1 MNDFSMSYLDLGY
14 DYLNDLLKSFNSAD
28 FKYFINGQDVDGSLK
43 ASSSNSLSTS
53 YNHYTSTQL
62 STSYNYYKTE
72 DELII
77 QLSLAGCEKE
87 DVDISIDKGV
97 LYVVAERKLKTY
109 DEEKLNN
116 FRIIKG
122 ILNGK
127 FSKQF
132 TIGDDVDTNSIK
144 ATMENGILTIVLGKK
159 EESKPQKIKIK

>member
-1 MNDFSMSYLDLGY
+1 MRKKTNDFSMSYLDLGH
-14 DYLNDLLKSFNSAD
+14 DYLVGYDNLYDLMKSFTSSTD
-28 FKYFINGQDVDGSLK
+28 FKYFINDKDVSE
-43 ASSSNSLSTS
+43 STS
-53 YNHYTSTQL
+53 KTSSSTQL

-116 FRIIKG
+116 FRVIKG

-144 ATMENGILTIVLGKK
+144 ATMENGILTIVLSKK

>member
-1 MNDFSMSYLDLGY
+1 MNDFSMSYLDLGHN
-14 DYLNDLLKSFNSAD
+14 YLDDLFKSFNSSTD
-28 FKYFINGQDVDGSLK
+28 FKYFINGKDVSE
-43 ASSSNSLSTS
+43 STS
-53 YNHYTSTQL
+53 KTSSSTQL

-109 DEEKLNN
+109 DEEKSNI
-116 FRIIKG
+116 FREIKG
-122 ILNGK
+122 IVNGK
-127 FSKQF
+127 LSKQF
-132 TIGDDVDTNSIK
+132 TIGDDVNTDSIK
-144 ATMENGILTIVLGKK
+144 ATMENGILTLVLSKK

>member
-1 MNDFSMSYLDLGY
+1 MNDFSMSYLDLG
-14 DYLNDLLKSFNSAD
+14 DYLVGYDNLYDLMKSFTSSTD
-28 FKYFINGQDVDGSLK
+28 FKYFINGRDVSEYTSK
-43 ASSSNSLSTS
+43 TSS
-53 YNHYTSTQL
+53 STQL

-116 FRIIKG
+116 FRVIKG

-144 ATMENGILTIVLGKK
+144 ATMENGILTIVLSKK

>member
-1 MNDFSMSYLDLGY
+1 MNDFSMSYLDLGH
-14 DYLNDLLKSFNSAD
+14 DYLVGCDNLYDLMKSFTSSTD
-28 FKYFINGQDVDGSLK
+28 FKYFINGKDVSE
-43 ASSSNSLSTS
+43 STS
-53 YNHYTSTQL
+53 KTSSSTQL

-116 FRIIKG
+116 FRVIKG

-144 ATMENGILTIVLGKK
+144 ATMENGILTIVLSKK

>member
-1 MNDFSMSYLDLGY
+1 MNDFSMSYLDLGH
-14 DYLNDLLKSFNSAD
+14 DYLVGCDNLYDLMKSITSSTD
-28 FKYFINGQDVDGSLK
+28 FKYFINGKDVSE
-43 ASSSNSLSTS
+43 STS
-53 YNHYTSTQL
+53 KTSSSTQL

-116 FRIIKG
+116 FRVIKG

-144 ATMENGILTIVLGKK
+144 ATMENGILTIVLSKK
-159 EESKPQKIKIK
+159 EESKPQKIKIE

>member
-1 MNDFSMSYLDLGY
+1 MRKKMNDFSMSYLDLG
-14 DYLNDLLKSFNSAD
+14 DYLVGYDNLYDLMKSFTSSTD
-28 FKYFINGQDVDGSLK
+28 FKYFINGRDVSE
-43 ASSSNSLSTS
+43 STS
-53 YNHYTSTQL
+53 KTSSSTQL

-116 FRIIKG
+116 FRVIKG

-144 ATMENGILTIVLGKK
+144 ATMENGILTIVLSKK

>member
-1 MNDFSMSYLDLGY
+1 MNDFSMSYLDLG
-14 DYLNDLLKSFNSAD
+14 DYLVGYDNLYDLMKSFTSSTD
-28 FKYFINGQDVDGSLK
+28 FKYFINGRDVSE
-43 ASSSNSLSTS
+43 STS
-53 YNHYTSTQL
+53 KTSSSTQL

-87 DVDISIDKGV
+87 DVDISIDKGI

-116 FRIIKG
+116 FRVIKG

-144 ATMENGILTIVLGKK
+144 ATMENGILTIVLSKK

>member
-1 MNDFSMSYLDLGY
+1 MNDFSMSYLDLGH
-14 DYLNDLLKSFNSAD
+14 DYLVGYDNLYDLMKSFTSSTG
-28 FKYFINGQDVDGSLK
+28 FKYFINGKDVSE
-43 ASSSNSLSTS
+43 STS
-53 YNHYTSTQL
+53 KTSSSTQL

-116 FRIIKG
+116 FRVIKG

-144 ATMENGILTIVLGKK
+144 ATMENGILTIVLSKK

>member
-1 MNDFSMSYLDLGY
+1 MNDFSMSYLDLGH
-14 DYLNDLLKSFNSAD
+14 DYLDDLLKSFNSSTN
-28 FKYFINGQDVDGSLK
+28 FKYFINGKDVSE
-43 ASSSNSLSTS
+43 STS
-53 YNHYTSTQL
+53 KTSSSTQL

-109 DEEKLNN
+109 DEEKSNI
-116 FRIIKG
+116 FREIKG
-122 ILNGK
+122 IVNGK
-127 FSKQF
+127 LSKQF
-132 TIGDDVDTNSIK
+132 TIGDDVNTDSIK
-144 ATMENGILTIVLGKK
+144 ATMENGILTLVLSKK

>member
-1 MNDFSMSYLDLGY
+1 MNDFSMSYLDLG
-14 DYLNDLLKSFNSAD
+14 DYLVGYDNLYDLMKSFTSSTD
-28 FKYFINGQDVDGSLK
+28 FKYFINGKDVSE
-43 ASSSNSLSTS
+43 STS
-53 YNHYTSTQL
+53 KTSSSTQL

-116 FRIIKG
+116 FRVIKG

-159 EESKPQKIKIK
+159 EESKPQKIKIE

>member
-1 MNDFSMSYLDLGY
+1 MNDFSMSYLDLG
-14 DYLNDLLKSFNSAD
+14 DYLVGYDNLYDLMKSFTSSTD
-28 FKYFINGQDVDGSLK
+28 FKYFINGKDVSE
-43 ASSSNSLSTS
+43 STS
-53 YNHYTSTQL
+53 KTSSSTQL

-97 LYVVAERKLKTY
+97 LYIVAERKLKTY

-116 FRIIKG
+116 FRVIKG

-144 ATMENGILTIVLGKK
+144 ATMENGILTIVLSKK

>member
-1 MNDFSMSYLDLGY
+1 MNDFSMSYLDLG
-14 DYLNDLLKSFNSAD
+14 DYLVGYDNLYDLMKSFTSSTD
-28 FKYFINGQDVDGSLK
+28 FKYFINGRDVSE
-43 ASSSNSLSTS
+43 STS
-53 YNHYTSTQL
+53 KTSSSTQL

-116 FRIIKG
+116 FRVIKG

-144 ATMENGILTIVLGKK
+144 ATMENGILTIVLSKK

>member
-1 MNDFSMSYLDLGY
+1 MRKKMNDFSMSYLDLGHDYIVGHDNLY
-14 DYLNDLLKSFNSAD
+14 DLMKSFTSSTD
-28 FKYFINGQDVDGSLK
+28 FKYFINGKDVSE
-43 ASSSNSLSTS
+43 STS
-53 YNHYTSTQL
+53 KTSSSTQL

-109 DEEKLNN
+109 DDEKPNN
-116 FRIIKG
+116 FRVIKG

-132 TIGDDVDTNSIK
+132 TIGDDVDTDSIK
-144 ATMENGILTIVLGKK
+144 ATMENGILTIVLSKK

>member
-1 MNDFSMSYLDLGY
+1 MNDFSMSYLDLG
-14 DYLNDLLKSFNSAD
+14 DYLVGYDNLYDLMKSFNSSTD
-28 FKYFINGQDVDGSLK
+28 FKYFINSKDVSE
-43 ASSSNSLSTS
+43 STS
-53 YNHYTSTQL
+53 KTSSSTQL

-116 FRIIKG
+116 FRVIKG

-144 ATMENGILTIVLGKK
+144 ATMENGILTIVLSKK

>member
-1 MNDFSMSYLDLGY
+1 MNDFSMSYLDLG
-14 DYLNDLLKSFNSAD
+14 DYLVGYDNLYDLMKSFNSSTD
-28 FKYFINGQDVDGSLK
+28 FKYFINGKDVSE
-43 ASSSNSLSTS
+43 STS
-53 YNHYTSTQL
+53 KTSSSTQL

-116 FRIIKG
+116 FRVIKG

-144 ATMENGILTIVLGKK
+144 ATMENGILTIVLSKK

>member
-1 MNDFSMSYLDLGY
+1 MNDFSMSYLDLGH
-14 DYLNDLLKSFNSAD
+14 DYLNDLMKSFNSSTD
-28 FKYFINGQDVDGSLK
+28 FKYFINGKDVSE
-43 ASSSNSLSTS
+43 STS
-53 YNHYTSTQL
+53 KTSSSTQL

-77 QLSLAGCEKE
+77 QLSLAGCDKE

-109 DEEKLNN
+109 DDEKPNN
-116 FRIIKG
+116 FREIKG
-122 ILNGK
+122 IVNGK
-127 FSKQF
+127 ISKEF
-132 TIGDDVDTNSIK
+132 TIGDDVDIDSIK

>member
-1 MNDFSMSYLDLGY
+1 MNDFSMSYLDLG
-14 DYLNDLLKSFNSAD
+14 DYLVGYDNLYDLMKSFTSSTG
-28 FKYFINGQDVDGSLK
+28 FKYFINGKDVSE
-43 ASSSNSLSTS
+43 STS
-53 YNHYTSTQL
+53 KTSSSTQL

-116 FRIIKG
+116 FRVIKG

-144 ATMENGILTIVLGKK
+144 ATMENGILTIVLSKK

>member
-1 MNDFSMSYLDLGY
+1 MRKKMNDFSMSYLDLGH
-14 DYLNDLLKSFNSAD
+14 DYLVGYDNLYDLMKSFTSSTD
-28 FKYFINGQDVDGSLK
+28 FKYFINGKDVSE
-43 ASSSNSLSTS
+43 STS
-53 YNHYTSTQL
+53 KTSSSTQL

-116 FRIIKG
+116 FRVIKG

-144 ATMENGILTIVLGKK
+144 ATMENGILTIVLSKK

>member
-1 MNDFSMSYLDLGY
+1 MNDFSMSYLDLG
-14 DYLNDLLKSFNSAD
+14 DYLVGYDNLYDLMKSFTSSTD
-28 FKYFINGQDVDGSLK
+28 FKYFINGKDVSE
-43 ASSSNSLSTS
+43 STS
-53 YNHYTSTQL
+53 KTSSSTQL

-116 FRIIKG
+116 FRVIKG

-144 ATMENGILTIVLGKK
+144 ATMENGILTIVLSKK

>member
-1 MNDFSMSYLDLGY
+1 MNDFSMSYLDLGH
-14 DYLNDLLKSFNSAD
+14 DYLVGYDNLYDLMKSFTSSTD
-28 FKYFINGQDVDGSLK
+28 FKYFINGKDVSE
-43 ASSSNSLSTS
+43 STS
-53 YNHYTSTQL
+53 KTSSSTQL

-97 LYVVAERKLKTY
+97 LYVIAERKLKTY
-109 DEEKLNN
+109 DDEKPNN
-116 FRIIKG
+116 FRVIKG

-127 FSKQF
+127 ISKQF
-132 TIGDDVDTNSIK
+132 TIGDDVDTDSIK
-144 ATMENGILTIVLGKK
+144 ATMENGILTIVLSKK

>member
-1 MNDFSMSYLDLGY
+1 MNDFSMSYLDLGH
-14 DYLNDLLKSFNSAD
+14 DYLVGYDNLYDLMRSFTSSTD
-28 FKYFINGQDVDGSLK
+28 FKYFINGKDVSE
-43 ASSSNSLSTS
+43 STS
-53 YNHYTSTQL
+53 KTSSSTQL

-116 FRIIKG
+116 FRVIKG

-144 ATMENGILTIVLGKK
+144 ATMENGILTIVLSKK

>member
-1 MNDFSMSYLDLGY
+1 MNDFSMSYLDLGH
-14 DYLNDLLKSFNSAD
+14 DYLVGCDNLYDLMKSFTSSTD
-28 FKYFINGQDVDGSLK
+28 FKYFINDKDVSE
-43 ASSSNSLSTS
+43 STS
-53 YNHYTSTQL
+53 KTSSSTQL

-116 FRIIKG
+116 FRVIKG

>member
-1 MNDFSMSYLDLGY
+1 MNDFSMSYLDLG
-14 DYLNDLLKSFNSAD
+14 DYLVGYDNLYDLMKSFTSSTD
-28 FKYFINGQDVDGSLK
+28 FKYFINGKDVSE
-43 ASSSNSLSTS
+43 STS
-53 YNHYTSTQL
+53 KTSSSTQL

-116 FRIIKG
+116 FRVIKG

>member
-1 MNDFSMSYLDLGY
+1 MNDFSMSYLDLGH
-14 DYLNDLLKSFNSAD
+14 DYLVGYDNLYDLMKSFTSSTD
-28 FKYFINGQDVDGSLK
+28 FKYFINGRDVSEYTSK
-43 ASSSNSLSTS
+43 TSS
-53 YNHYTSTQL
+53 STQL

-116 FRIIKG
+116 FRVIKG

-144 ATMENGILTIVLGKK
+144 ATMENGILTIVLSKK